1 MKPLLAVLLV
11 AGLALPAVAREGF
24 GFAKRAAEIVRTI
37 PPSTNVGARRVK
49 VTVNADRGDVRDDA
63 QTLRKY
69 ITEAILA
76 GEGTLADSKAEVE
89 VVVSLDRLD
98 SDETW
103 NTETEYVRQ
112 QTGTKQKWNDKKQK
126 METEPIYS
134 NVPVQKQF
142 KTVSANFDG
151 AFEIAAKDADVASG
165 ALDQEF
171 RRKYGDSETSPAPST
186 LEDDLLRQAARKV
199 AAHLVPTQD
208 RISVLLP
215 RASFESLI
223 PLAESGAWD
232 RYLVAVESMPA
243 KKNAK
248 DEAYRQYALAIAKEA
263 TAYQAADRAE
273 ALELLRSAASHYTV
287 AAQSN
292 PGEELFRKGYASIF
306 ASSSIGV
313 PIARVNESVN
323 RYESWTSGGSVTTRT
338 ASNAAPAPAPLA
350 KSGSGKQGM
359 RNQTIVDLAKAGLSD
374 ENIILAIDGAQQT
387 EFDVTPEGLIALSKS
402 GVSKSVI
409 AHMQKKSRR

>member
-1 MKPLLAVLLV
+1 MKRLLAVLLV
-11 AGLALPAVAREGF
+11 AGLALPALAREGF

-37 PPSTNVGARRVK
+37 PPSTNAGARRVK

-76 GEGTLADSKAEVE
+76 GAGTLAETKADVE

-142 KTVSANFDG
+142 KTVSANLDG
-151 AFEIAAKDADVASG
+151 AFEIVAKDDDVASG

-232 RYLVAVESMPA
+232 RYLVAVDSMPA
-243 KKNAK
+243 KKNPK

-263 TAYQAADRAE
+263 AAYQKEDRTAALD
-273 ALELLRSAASHYTV
+273 LLREAASHYAV

-292 PGEELFRKGYASIF
+292 PGEELFRKGYTSLL
-306 ASSSIGV
+306 SSSAIGV
-313 PIARVNESVN
+313 PIARVNESVT
-323 RYESWTSGGSVTTRT
+323 RYEAWTSGGSVAARV
-338 ASNAAPAPAPLA
+338 ASAPAPAPA
-350 KSGSGKQGM
+350 EKGGKQGM
-359 RNQTIVDLAKAGLSD
+359 RNQTIIDLARAGLSD

-387 EFDVTPEGLIALSKS
+387 EFDVTPDGLIALSKS

-409 AHMQKKSRR
+409 AHMQKKAKR

>member
-1 MKPLLAVLLV
+1 MKRLLAVLLV
-11 AGLALPAVAREGF
+11 AGLAMPALAREGF

-37 PPSTNVGARRVK
+37 PPSTNAGARRVK

-76 GEGTLADSKAEVE
+76 GAGTLAETKADVE

-142 KTVSANFDG
+142 KTVSANLDG
-151 AFEIAAKDADVASG
+151 AFEIVAKDDDVASG

-243 KKNAK
+243 KKNPK

-263 TAYQAADRAE
+263 AAYQKEDRTAALD
-273 ALELLRSAASHYTV
+273 LLREAASHYAV

-292 PGEELFRKGYASIF
+292 PGEELFRKGYTSLL
-306 ASSSIGV
+306 SSSAIGV
-313 PIARVNESVN
+313 PIARVNESVT
-323 RYESWTSGGSVTTRT
+323 RYEAWSSGGSVATRV
-338 ASNAAPAPAPLA
+338 ASAPPPAPAE
-350 KSGSGKQGM
+350 KGGKQGM
-359 RNQTIVDLAKAGLSD
+359 RNQTIIDLARAGLSD

-387 EFDVTPEGLIALSKS
+387 EFDVTPDGLIALSKS

-409 AHMQKKSRR
+409 AHMQKKTKR